1 MKLKGLSLIAMLLMG
16 LVGPVGAA
24 GDLKAPAGSAATRLK
39 TSEEP
44 MGAEA
49 IISRLEFRE
58 AKMVDV
64 IRALADMS
72 GLNIVATKEA
82 GGKDVTVFLQNI
94 SVKDALDTISKT
106 AGLWYRHDRSSNTYR
121 IMTTEEYQKDVVV
134 YREDTTRV
142 FNLLHPNP
150 VIVAS
155 AIRDLYG
162 TRVILS
168 LGLESEDFDIM
179 GNGYGSS
186 SGRGTGIGGRRGS
199 SGARGYNRGGARA
212 GQSALRRQT
221 GGYNFSG
228 GARSNA
234 RRTGANGAADYLAEE
249 VIAEALTADQIAAIG
264 ALTEDQGNTLSSEAL
279 KGITRSEQL
288 IYITVNREHNLII
301 VRTSDAEA
309 VKEIERLV
317 KEMDRPTPQ
326 VLLEM
331 KILELS
337 VGDSF
342 SQTFSLGSISNDG
355 KHTLELGNALPT
367 ETGSLIYTFIDKRIA
382 ARLELLEKNN
392 RINTLSSPILLA
404 SNNRP
409 ARVFVGEERVLVTGV
424 SATDPVLNASGGI
437 ITPGRITYETEIR
450 DIGNTLNIIPKI
462 NADGTVTLSIQQDS
476 SSVLEGAVTLP
487 PLTIGNANQSFT
499 IDSVKT
505 ATVEGIVVAK
515 DGLTVAIGG
524 LITNTTSNSVRKV
537 PLLGDIPLVG
547 ELFKNKQQSTSKSE
561 LVLLITPRIITNP
574 SEGEGVSWETVA
586 PLSSREVE

>member
-1 MKLKGLSLIAMLLMG
+1 MIKTGLSLSVG
-16 LVGPVGAA
+16 LVLLGSSLVALPADVKKGS
-24 GDLKAPAGSAATRLK
+24 APAGSAASRLK
-39 TSEEP
+39 SVEEP
-44 MGAEA
+44 SGASA
-49 IISRLEFRE
+49 IITKLEFRE

-82 GGKDVTVFLQNI
+82 GARDVTVFLQKI
-94 SVKDALDTISKT
+94 TVKDALDTISKN
-106 AGLWYRHDRSSNTYR
+106 AGLWYRHDRISSTFR
-121 IMTTEEYQKDVVV
+121 IMTTEEFQKDVVV

-150 VIVAS
+150 AIVAS

-168 LGLESEDFDIM
+168 LGMQVDDF
-179 GNGYGSS
+179 GTA
-186 SGRGTGIGGRRGS
+186 GTGGSASGGGAMQARSGQAALRRPTGANAATNRTTTGTGGG
-199 SGARGYNRGGARA
+199 GARGGTAGMSENVVSEQFTAEQLAR
-212 GQSALRRQT
+212 L
-221 GGYNFSG
+221 
-228 GARSNA
+228 
-234 RRTGANGAADYLAEE
+234 
-249 VIAEALTADQIAAIG
+249 G
-264 ALTEDQGNTLSSEAL
+264 ALTDGEGGTLSSESL
-279 KGITRSEQL
+279 KGISRSEQP

-301 VRTSDAEA
+301 VRTSDAAA
-309 VKEIERLV
+309 VREIERLV

-342 SQTFSLGSISNDG
+342 SQTFSLGAISGDG
-355 KHTLELGNALPT
+355 KHSLSLGNADAT
-367 ETGSLIYTFIDKRIA
+367 ETGSLIYTFINSRIA
-382 ARLELLEKNN
+382 ARIELLEKNN

-424 SATDPVLNASGGI
+424 TATDPVLNASGGVV
-437 ITPGRITYETEIR
+437 TPAKITYETEMR

-462 NADGTVTLSIQQDS
+462 NADRTVTLSIQQDS
-476 SSVLEGAVTLP
+476 SSVLVGAVTLP
-487 PLTIGNANQSFT
+487 PITVGNSTQSFT

-505 ATVEGIVVAK
+505 ANIEGIVVAK

-524 LITNTTSNSVRKV
+524 LISSSTSNIERKV
-537 PLLGDIPLVG
+537 PLLSDIPVIG
-547 ELFKNKQQSTSKSE
+547 NLFKNKEKSTSRSE

-574 SEGEGVSWETVA
+574 NDSESVSQEAVT
-586 PLSSREVE
+586 PLSVQEW

>member
-1 MKLKGLSLIAMLLMG
+1 MNIKGLSLLAGILMAG
-16 LVGPVGAA
+16 LSVAA
-24 GDLKAPAGSAATRLK
+24 YPANVNKTLPAGSAVSRLK
-39 TSEEP
+39 ASEEP
-44 MGAEA
+44 TGAEA
-49 IISRLEFRE
+49 IITKLEFRE

-72 GLNIVATKEA
+72 SLNIVATKEA
-82 GGKDVTVFLQNI
+82 GARDVTVYLQKI
-94 SVKDALDTISKT
+94 SVKDALDTISKN
-106 AGLWYRHDRSSNTYR
+106 AGLWYRHDRTSNTYR
-121 IMTTEEYQKDVVV
+121 IMTTDEYQKDVVV

-162 TRVILS
+162 ARVLLS
-168 LGLESEDFDIM
+168 LGMEADDFGTSGGTSM
-179 GNGYGSS
+179 GTAS
-186 SGRGTGIGGRRGS
+186 R
-199 SGARGYNRGGARA
+199 SGAGGGSRAGQARA
-212 GQSALRRQT
+212 GQASLRRQT
-221 GGYNFSG
+221 GGANFAGGGRNTGAVAGGG
-228 GARSNA
+228 GAMSENIVS
-234 RRTGANGAADYLAEE
+234 EK
-249 VIAEALTADQIAAIG
+249 LTAEQLARLG
-264 ALTEDQGNTLSSEAL
+264 SLTEGESGTLSSEAL
-279 KGITRSEQL
+279 KGITRSEQP

-301 VRTSDAEA
+301 VRTSDASA

-342 SQTFSLGSISNDG
+342 SQTFSLSATSGDG
-355 KHTLELGNALPT
+355 KHTLSLGNAEAS
-367 ETGSLIYTFIDKRIA
+367 ETGSLIYTFIDGRIA
-382 ARLELLEKNN
+382 ARIELLEKNN

-424 SATDPVLNASGGI
+424 TATDPVLNAAGGVV
-437 ITPGRITYETEIR
+437 TPAKITYETEIR

-462 NADGTVTLSIQQDS
+462 NADKTVTLSIQQDS

-487 PLTIGNANQSFT
+487 PITVGNTTQSFT

-505 ATVEGIVVAK
+505 ANIEGIVVAK
-515 DGLTVAIGG
+515 DGLTIAIGG
-524 LITNTTSNSVRKV
+524 LISSTTSNSERKV

-547 ELFKNKQQSTSKSE
+547 ELFKSKEQSTTKSE

-574 SEGEGVSWETVA
+574 SDGENVSWDTVG
-586 PLSSREVE
+586 PLSTQDLD